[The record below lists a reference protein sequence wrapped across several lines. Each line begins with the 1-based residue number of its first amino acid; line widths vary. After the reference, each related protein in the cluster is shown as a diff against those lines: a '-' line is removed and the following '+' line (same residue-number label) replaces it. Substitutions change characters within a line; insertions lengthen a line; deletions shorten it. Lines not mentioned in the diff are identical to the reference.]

1 MKYFGLAIAV
11 LIFLFWSTMNTLL
24 VKRQLEVKQLG
35 LYQQKVNL
43 FLDNSRR
50 RERWLG
56 IYKHSDHRRRKLG
69 YTGTIVEMRQGAE
82 GREYH
87 TKMESVINM
96 ELFGQG
102 AMLLQGFLGKGNLK
116 ISGDLVQDAEMRPL
130 NLTVELTFPNGRH
143 ILIQG
148 ERQLIP
154 GELQVE
160 RFILKTHNEAFDIPP
175 LSMPL
180 DKLKLGNS
188 LVPDLPFAGL
198 KEGESFRVRT
208 FDPVFFTPRTVEV
221 NVVSLDTKQ
230 IDGLLVD
237 VFTLETTFRGVKNT
251 ALVTRDGT
259 VLRMK
264 LGPPLDGIILRHE
277 SPDTVKKG
285 FSK

>member
-1 MKYFGLAIAV
+1 
-11 LIFLFWSTMNTLL
+11 
-24 VKRQLEVKQLG
+24 
-35 LYQQKVNL
+35 
-43 FLDNSRR
+43 
-50 RERWLG
+50 
-56 IYKHSDHRRRKLG
+56 
-69 YTGTIVEMRQGAE
+69 MRQGAE
-82 GREYH
+82 GKEYH

-154 GELQVE
+154 GERQVE

-264 LGPPLDGIILRHE
+264 LGPPFDGIILRHE

>member
-24 VKRQLEVKQLG
+24 VKRQLEVEQMG

-43 FLDNSRR
+43 FLNNSRR

-69 YTGTIVEMRQGAE
+69 YTGTIVEMRHGAE

-87 TKMESVINM
+87 TEMESVINM

-116 ISGDLVQDAEMRPL
+116 IRGDLVQDAEMRPL
-130 NLTVELTFPNGRH
+130 NLTVELTFPSGRH

-148 ERQLIP
+148 ERQD
-154 GELQVE
+154 E

-198 KEGESFRVRT
+198 KEGESFRVKT

-221 NVVSLDTKQ
+221 NVVSLETKQ

-237 VFTLETTFRGVKNT
+237 VFTLETTFRGAKNT

-259 VLRMK
+259 VLRIK
-264 LGPPLDGIILRHE
+264 LGPPFDGIILLHE
-277 SPDTVKKG
+277 SPSTVKKG